1 MAFITTFFNNFK
13 LYIIGTVIVAVLGY
27 VGSLHLRLYFSEE
40 ENANKDTTI
49 KGLQQ
54 GLADMQV
61 LMEKRVADAAIDSH
75 EKVHD
80 EKVKQITNR
89 NDIVVGNKRL

>member
-1 MAFITTFFNNFK
+1 MAFIKAFFDNFK
-13 LYIIGTVIVAVLGY
+13 LYIIGTVIAAVLGY
-27 VGSLHLRLYFSEE
+27 IGALKIDLYFSEKR
-40 ENANKDTTI
+40 NVAKDAAI

-61 LMEKRVADAAIDSH
+61 LMEKRVAEAAIDSH

-80 EKVKQITNR
+80 EKVKQVTNR
-89 NDIVVGNKRL
+89 TDIVIGNKRL

>member
-1 MAFITTFFNNFK
+1 MALILNFFNSFK
-13 LYIIGTVIVAVLGY
+13 LYIIGAVAVAVIGY
-27 VGSLHLRLYFSEE
+27 IGSLHLDLYFSEKRNE
-40 ENANKDTTI
+40 AKDGTI

-61 LMEKRVADAAIDSH
+61 LMEKRVADSAIDTH

-80 EKVKQITNR
+80 EKVKQITSSSN
-89 NDIVVGNKRL
+89 IVVGNKRL